1 MSGRRMPSFAGN
13 VEEEKGWFIGR
24 LLTVNGFDCA
34 RTSRRRQLQ
43 RRLQLHFDAAA
54 AFCRAR
60 SAVEVSLA
68 RPQLSVSTSTMLTKV
83 AAGALFSTRTTRS
96 AAPS

>member
-60 SAVEVSLA
+60 SAVVVSPA
-68 RPQLSVSTSTMLTKV
+68 RPQLSVSTSPMITKV
-83 AAGALFSTRTTRS
+83 APGAFFGHPPPKTGG
-96 AAPS
+96 P